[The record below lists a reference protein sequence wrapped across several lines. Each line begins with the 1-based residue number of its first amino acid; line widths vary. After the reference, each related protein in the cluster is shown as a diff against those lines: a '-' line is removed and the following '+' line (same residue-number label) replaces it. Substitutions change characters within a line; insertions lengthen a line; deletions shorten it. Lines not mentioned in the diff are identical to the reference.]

1 MSKQDEIAAEL
12 EAVSWGKAELE
23 RIMTE
28 RAIKELESQRAQFEA
43 KLALLSSSKRFEI
56 ETIKA
61 EFENQ
66 ISELS
71 KQFEKEANKTNNE
84 MSEQLNSLNA
94 LMKNNEDELAKRSR
108 DLQFLEN
115 DKSALEVKIEQLEA
129 RLAQVE
135 SEKAHLEQQN
145 ETKSKVLNMS

>member
-1 MSKQDEIAAEL
+1 MSWE
-12 EAVSWGKAELE
+12 KAELE

-28 RAIKELESQRAQFEA
+28 RAVTELETLEARFEA
-43 KLALLSSSKRFEI
+43 KYSLLISSKQVEI
-56 ETIKA
+56 EIIKA
-61 EFENQ
+61 EFENEISDLSQQ
-66 ISELS
+66 IER
-71 KQFEKEANKTNNE
+71 QAKEANKTSYE

-94 LMKNNEDELAKRSR
+94 LMKSNEDELAKRSG
-108 DLQFLEN
+108 DLEYLEN